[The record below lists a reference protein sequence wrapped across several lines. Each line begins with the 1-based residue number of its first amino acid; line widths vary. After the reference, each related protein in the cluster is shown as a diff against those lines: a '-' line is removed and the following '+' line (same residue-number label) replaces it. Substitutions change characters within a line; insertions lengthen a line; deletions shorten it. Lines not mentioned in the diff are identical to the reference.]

1 MVVIRG
7 KWTFETLKEA
17 TDVVEKKNLLFTKGQ
32 QVMEHAYELLCGHVN
47 GQIKSK
53 KMGLGRTLIE

>member
-1 MVVIRG
+1 MDIWNIEG
-7 KWTFETLKEA
+7 SNECCW
-17 TDVVEKKNLLFTKGQ
+17 KKNLLFTKGQ